1 MFPMSFR
8 LTNSSNW
15 QWLRNRNQWLWRHVH
30 QRIGL
35 NFKYKHLR
43 SMRRNLHRRRKQFQ
57 LVRWFGWRFI
67 LVLEQ
72 LRLLGHQH
80 SIMWRFL
87 SHWRMLH
94 CMVGQHLILKHM
106 VDKPNSKHRKFTYM
120 TKHSSNNHLNIRN
133 FLCRMK
139 RGFME
144 IKQR

>member
-1 MFPMSFR
+1 
-8 LTNSSNW
+8 
-15 QWLRNRNQWLWRHVH
+15 
-30 QRIGL
+30 
-35 NFKYKHLR
+35 
-43 SMRRNLHRRRKQFQ
+43 MRRNLHRHRKQFQ

-72 LRLLGHQH
+72 LRLLDHQH
-80 SIMWRFL
+80 NIIQLVQNLKSMF
-87 SHWRMLH
+87 M

-133 FLCRMK
+133 FLCRMR